1 MEQPTQTFRRN
12 PFEILGECFTIYG
25 RRFRQLILIAL
36 IIQIPLTILE
46 FAISDSLPDMEKTLA
61 ALQINLG
68 GDPRAWLPPDAVYGE
83 EPPKL
88 PEALSG
94 DEIARLVASMMGY
107 LIATALLYTLLS
119 GVITYAIGMQYA
131 VGTLDVG
138 RSYSRAW
145 WRVLTL
151 AALGLLSFGIL
162 VLMVAG
168 LVLLIVPGLIMLT
181 LMVYWSVAVQ
191 AAIIEGCKPIEAFR
205 RSFRLVQ
212 GNWWRTFAAWIL
224 IVLVISGL
232 TILLGILLGLMT
244 VPIAST
250 AETEGILW
258 RLANAIISLLGGAIV
273 APISAIAGAL
283 IYFDLRARK
292 EDYDLDALA
301 EQLNLSRGSNGI

>member
-25 RRFRQLILIAL
+25 RRFRELILIAL

-46 FAISDSLPDMEKTLA
+46 FAISDSLPDMETLA

-68 GDPRAWLPPDAVYGE
+68 GDPRAFLPPDAAYGE
-83 EPPKL
+83 EPLKL

-94 DEIARLVASMMGY
+94 DEIARLVASMTGY

-119 GVITYAIGMQYA
+119 GVIAYAIGMQYA
-131 VGTLDVG
+131 VGRLDVG

-162 VLMVAG
+162 ALMVVG

-191 AAIIEGCKPIEAFR
+191 TAIIEGCKPIEAFR

-232 TILLGILLGLMT
+232 GILLELMT
-244 VPIAST
+244 VPIALTS
-250 AETEGILW
+250 ETEGILW
-258 RLANAIISLLGGAIV
+258 RLANAIISLLGDAIV

-283 IYFDLRARK
+283 IYLDLRARK
-292 EDYDLDALA
+292 ENYDLDALT
-301 EQLNLSRGSNGI
+301 EQLNVSRGSNGSNGI

>member
-25 RRFRQLILIAL
+25 RRFRELILIAL

-46 FAISDSLPDMEKTLA
+46 FAISDSLPDMETTLA

-68 GDPRAWLPPDAVYGE
+68 GDPRAWLPPDAEYGE

-94 DEIARLVASMMGY
+94 DEIVRLVVSMTGY

-119 GVITYAIGMQYA
+119 GVITYAVGMQYA

-162 VLMVAG
+162 ALMVAG

-212 GNWWRTFAAWIL
+212 GNWWRTFAVWIL
-224 IVLVISGL
+224 IGLVIFG
-232 TILLGILLGLMT
+232 LGILLGLMT

-301 EQLNLSRGSNGI
+301 EQLNVSPGGNGI